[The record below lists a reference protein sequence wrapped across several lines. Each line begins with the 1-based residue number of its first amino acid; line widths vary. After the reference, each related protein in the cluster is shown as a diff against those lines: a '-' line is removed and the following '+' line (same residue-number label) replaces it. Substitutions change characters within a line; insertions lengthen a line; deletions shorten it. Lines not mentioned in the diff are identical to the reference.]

1 MRSQFFTQKL
11 TLTLGA
17 LALSVGL
24 SCGTTKENVEQTSQ
38 TQELETPDP
47 SGLQEASSDD
57 PLSQHTTESGAV
69 VNKDADGSALGAMSD
84 EATEGLAAEANTLLA
99 GEDIFKAKC
108 IVCHT
113 LDGKATIG
121 PSIIDLACSERESAD
136 GTKVVADDA
145 FLLESLLEP
154 NKQVAKGFP
163 PAMPSV
169 KGVLSDDELQ
179 STVKFIKSKSKMC
192 SKVRQEK

>member
-1 MRSQFFTQKL
+1 MCSLFHKKTV

-17 LALSVGL
+17 LALNVGL

-38 TQELETPDP
+38 TQELETPNP
-47 SGLQEASSDD
+47 AGLQETSAGD
-57 PLSQHTTESGAV
+57 PLARHTNESGETLTL
-69 VNKDADGSALGAMSD
+69 DGTGV
-84 EATEGLAAEANTLLA
+84 AEVETGSSITA
-99 GEDIFKAKC
+99 GEGIFKAKC

-121 PSIIDLACSERESAD
+121 PSIIDLACSERESTD
-136 GTKVVADDA
+136 GTKAIADDA